1 MESINKF
8 IVKNRIAISRILV
21 LSGLLIIF
29 WLVFRGFFIEKFIDL
44 NSKVNLDNAAKI
56 GDFIGG
62 IVGVIF
68 TLVGI
73 VLLYETLSLQRT
85 ELKESRQVFEKQQFE
100 NTFFG
105 LIKMYN
111 DIVNSVHFED
121 YIGQSFI
128 GKDFFAFKMESLMD
142 SFSHSDSIFKNR
154 KIAIDTYIQFYTVNK
169 KLLAHYFRTL
179 YRIFKLIENSNF
191 NDSEKMDYAKI
202 VRAQLSEAELFFL
215 NYNACTLEGQ
225 NFRPLIV
232 KYNLIKH
239 LPLLE
244 RLEFSEW
251 NQKLTQSKVNSVNL
265 VFQELTNYFNR
276 ESSSNEFYKTFLKGK
291 FAIKASRQ
299 LTVITLKIF
308 VNNNVQPSNFLQY
321 GYGFDDFNNDELERL
336 LKAYFVETFRN
347 SNYGIIQENI
357 RMKFRTDL
365 QSKPTNKTEIWVEG
379 TSINNETI
387 KMK

>member
-1 MESINKF
+1 MGIINKF

-29 WLVFRGFFIEKFIDL
+29 WVVFRGFFIEKFIDL
-44 NSKVNLDNAAKI
+44 NSSVNLDSAAKI

-73 VLLYETLSLQRT
+73 VLLYETLSLQRK

-111 DIVNSVHFED
+111 DIVNSIHFED
-121 YIGQSFI
+121 YIGQSFV
-128 GKDFFAFKMESLMD
+128 GKDFFAFKMDFLMN
-142 SFSHSDSIFKNR
+142 SFSHSDSIFRNR
-154 KIAIDTYIQFYTVNK
+154 KIAIDTYIQFYTENK

-191 NDSEKMDYAKI
+191 NNNEKMDYAKI

-215 NYNACTLEGQ
+215 NSNACTLEGE
-225 NFRPLIV
+225 NFGPLIV

-244 RLEFSEW
+244 RLEFREW
-251 NQKLTQSKVNSVNL
+251 NQTLTQSKVNSVNL
-265 VFQELTNYFNR
+265 VFQEITNYFKT
-276 ESSSNEFYKTFLKGK
+276 ESSPNEFYKTFLKGK
-291 FAIKASRQ
+291 FAVKASRKPY
-299 LTVITLKIF
+299 VIILKIF
-308 VNNNVQPSNFLQY
+308 INNNVQPSNFLQY
-321 GYGFDDFNNDELERL
+321 GFGFDDFSNDELERL

-347 SNYGIIQENI
+347 SNYRIIEENTG
-357 RMKFRTDL
+357 MKFKTYL
-365 QSKPTNKTEIWVEG
+365 QSKPSNKSEIWVEG
-379 TSINNETI
+379 TSINNKTI